1 MIRAFHQL
9 ISYLFHPL
17 FIPIG
22 GTLIYFIITPKYT
35 PLAMQG
41 GNILPIFILTVI
53 IPIICF
59 FILRNL
65 GLVTSVFMPSIQER
79 KYTLYI
85 SISLLL
91 MIVYKVIPN
100 NYASELFY
108 YFFGLIAA
116 SLSCL
121 LLLFFKFKSS
131 VHLIGM
137 GSLWMYLIS
146 LSIHFEINVIIAISA
161 LTLATGMVATSRLY
175 LKAHTRTE
183 LLVGFL
189 IGTISQLM
197 TLKFWL

>member
-1 MIRAFHQL
+1 MKIFYQL

-22 GTLIYFIITPKYT
+22 GTLMYFIVTPKYT
-35 PLAMQG
+35 PLEMQS

-53 IPIICF
+53 IPIICY

-65 GLVTSVFMPSIQER
+65 GMVTSVFMPSIQER

-85 SISLLL
+85 STSLLL

-100 NYASELFY
+100 NYSTELFY

-116 SLSCL
+116 ALSSL

-131 VHLIGM
+131 IHLMGM
-137 GSLWMYLIS
+137 GSLWMYLVS
-146 LSIHFEINVIIAISA
+146 LSIHFEINLVIALSA
-161 LTLATGMVATSRLY
+161 LTMATGLVASSRLY
-175 LKAHTRTE
+175 LRAHSRTE
-183 LLVGFL
+183 LLIGFL
-189 IGTISQLM
+189 IGTITQLM

>member
-1 MIRAFHQL
+1 MRAIYQL

-22 GTLIYFIITPKYT
+22 GTLMYFIITPKYT
-35 PLAMQG
+35 PLEMQS

-53 IPIICF
+53 IPIICY

-65 GLVTSVFMPSIQER
+65 GMVTSIFMPTIQER

-100 NYASELFY
+100 NYSSELFY
-108 YFFGLIAA
+108 FFFGLISAA
-116 SLSCL
+116 LSCL

-131 VHLIGM
+131 VHLMGM
-137 GSLWMYLIS
+137 GSLLMYLIG
-146 LSIHFEINVIIAISA
+146 LSIHFEINVVIAISA
-161 LTLATGMVATSRLY
+161 LTLATGLVATSRLY
-175 LKAHTRTE
+175 LRAHSRSE
-183 LLVGFL
+183 LFVGFL
-189 IGTISQLM
+189 IGTFTQLM